1 MAVAGVDG
9 EPPLPAAG
17 LVLIAYPLHP
27 PGKPERLRT
36 EHLGD
41 VRVPTL
47 FISGDRDPFGTPEEL
62 ALAHDLVAGPVTCVT
77 VAGGRHE
84 LKGAEERIVA
94 EVRDW
99 ISPRRG

>member
-1 MAVAGVDG
+1 MCSMAVAGADG

-17 LVLIAYPLHP
+17 VVLIAYPLHP

-62 ALAHDLVAGPVTCVT
+62 ARPTTWSRARSRPSPWPGRVT
-77 VAGGRHE
+77 
-84 LKGAEERIVA
+84 
-94 EVRDW
+94 
-99 ISPRRG
+99 S